1 MTNTVL
7 PQQDTASKVGHIP
20 TSALADLSFRL
31 QRAGQETRSGN
42 GWLSTLAV
50 IAMTVSTWLALV
62 VAGGTMMFYRRSLVP
77 PPPLPENPTPQ
88 DYAMQDNGDL
98 YLQLAFIACVFV
110 VPAMMGLVAQSAVL
124 GAAGREGRLATLRL
138 IGLSNGAVTRMTL
151 VEILI
156 QAGIGIAFGTVLSVS
171 TAPFWALV
179 SFDNDY
185 LGTWDMLLPWW
196 GYPAVWAIVLVL
208 ALAAAL
214 VGLKRVLVSPL
225 GVSRREIPGAVK
237 RWRLVVFIV
246 LFVVTVVFINSL
258 DVKSI
263 NVAATAY
270 AAFAMLVIFSAV
282 NIVAPF
288 IVQLVARLSAPLG
301 TASDFVATR
310 RVATNAKESWRRVS
324 AMTFLSL
331 LLGYIAVIPK
341 LEMAEDLIG
350 ATFANDIVVGIIITF
365 IIGFTLLMVSTVLT
379 QASAVYEQAALT
391 KALDYIGAPV
401 AFHRRAAF
409 KQTFFPLFFTSFL
422 AFLMG
427 CFFGLILF
435 GSAAEANPVS
445 SRTVL
450 VVSGYILAVILVGVA
465 TLAVDPLRRKLLNRQ
480 VRRND

>member
-1 MTNTVL
+1 MTNAVL
-7 PQQDTASKVGHIP
+7 SQQSTASKVGHIP

-62 VAGGTMMFYRRSLVP
+62 VTGGTMMFYRRSLETV
-77 PPPLPENPTPQ
+77 PLPENPTPQ
-88 DYAMQDNGDL
+88 DYAMQDNGSF

-156 QAGIGIAFGTVLSVS
+156 QAGIGIAFGTVLAIS

-185 LGTWDMLLPWW
+185 LDTWDMLLPWW

-237 RWRLVVFIV
+237 RWRLVVFAV
-246 LFVVTVVFINSL
+246 LFVATVLFISSL

-263 NVAATAY
+263 NVSATAY
-270 AAFAMLVIFSAV
+270 SALAMLVIFSAV

-288 IVQLVARLSAPLG
+288 IVQLVARLSAPFG

-331 LLGYIAVIPK
+331 LLGFIAVIPK
-341 LEMAEDLIG
+341 LEMAEDLVG
-350 ATFANDIVVGIIITF
+350 ATFAHDIVVGIIITF
-365 IIGFTLLMVSTVLT
+365 VIGFILLMVSTVLT

-391 KALDYIGAPV
+391 KSLDYIGAPI

-409 KQTFFPLFFTSFL
+409 KQTFFPLFFTSLL

-427 CFFGLILF
+427 CFFGFVLF
-435 GSAAEANPVS
+435 GSSAEANPVS
-445 SRTVL
+445 DRTAL
-450 VVSGYILAVILVGVA
+450 VVGGYALAVVLAGLA
-465 TLAVDPLRRKLLNRQ
+465 TFAVDPLRRKLLNRQ